1 MLFLRIDCFFL
12 LIYSI
17 SLCLCIS
24 PLFRVLLELQFQQ
37 LLIYCSLMMLVII
50 CCLCRHWRNANLLQ
64 PSNWKMRN
72 LMLQVHRQSLEEKLY
87 YIYFRFCRCDTN
99 SSFRSIILFVLI
111 LTRVVCWSCQTVAEN
126 GDNWSM
132 GQRQLFCLG
141 RVLLKSSRILVLDE
155 ATASIDTQTDVI
167 LQRIIK
173 TEFSNCTIISIAHR
187 IPSVMDS
194 DKVLVLDAGK
204 VYTPSLRRRERGDW
218 IKRNKEQS
226 HYVQQHNP
234 KCLKEL
240 KDVLS
245 FVWSQI

>member
-1 MLFLRIDCFFL
+1 
-12 LIYSI
+12 
-17 SLCLCIS
+17 
-24 PLFRVLLELQFQQ
+24 
-37 LLIYCSLMMLVII
+37 
-50 CCLCRHWRNANLLQ
+50 
-64 PSNWKMRN
+64 
-72 LMLQVHRQSLEEKLY
+72 
-87 YIYFRFCRCDTN
+87 
-99 SSFRSIILFVLI
+99 
-111 LTRVVCWSCQTVAEN
+111 VAEN

-204 VYTPSLRRRERGDW
+204 FYTPSLRRRERGD
-218 IKRNKEQS
+218 
-226 HYVQQHNP
+226 
-234 KCLKEL
+234 
-240 KDVLS
+240 
-245 FVWSQI
+245 

>member
-1 MLFLRIDCFFL
+1 M
-12 LIYSI
+12 
-17 SLCLCIS
+17 
-24 PLFRVLLELQFQQ
+24 
-37 LLIYCSLMMLVII
+37 
-50 CCLCRHWRNANLLQ
+50 
-64 PSNWKMRN
+64 
-72 LMLQVHRQSLEEKLY
+72 
-87 YIYFRFCRCDTN
+87 
-99 SSFRSIILFVLI
+99 
-111 LTRVVCWSCQTVAEN
+111 AEN

-204 VYTPSLRRRERGDW
+204 FYTPSIRRSEE
-218 IKRNKEQS
+218 IEKEQETKPLCTTT
-226 HYVQQHNP
+226 QP
-234 KCLKEL
+234 KMSDGIERC
-240 KDVLS
+240 
-245 FVWSQI
+245 FRF